1 LSQVGGDRNVTG
13 VTERPPRD
21 TTGGKGDRDEAALD
35 DLRWHWG
42 SAYDIDFDR
51 KCWTA
56 ERRTT
61 GRVLTSETPYGL
73 RDLIVADYS
82 AHPRQAGGP
91 ETGESP
97 GHRDRP

>member
-1 LSQVGGDRNVTG
+1 LPQVGGARNVTG
-13 VTERPPRD
+13 VTEGPPGD

-42 SAYDIDFDR
+42 SAYDIDFDGKR
-51 KCWTA
+51 WAA
-56 ERRTT
+56 EHRAT
-61 GRVLTSETPYGL
+61 GHSLTSETPYGL

-82 AHPRQAGGP
+82 AHPQAADGP
-91 ETGESP
+91 ETGEP